1 VSSQAQRQQAA
12 PALGGDVVQTV
23 LLTVQRYLEERYDPR
38 LKALSA
44 DIARLRDELRG
55 VREMVTHDFLKGL
68 IEAVAAERL
77 EAAVRGPVEG
87 ALSALSG
94 RLSTLA
100 DALGEAGRGYGA
112 VSEAVNRL
120 SDRVAALERT
130 VEGVSRGVAADTEAV
145 GRLVAELEAR
155 LRELEGKASDL
166 GGLMDRLGDRM
177 KSFYDAFAGFAKELE
192 AAEGGQ
198 E

>member
-1 VSSQAQRQQAA
+1 VSSQARQQAA

-23 LLTVQRYLEERYDPR
+23 LLTVQRYLEERYDPK

-44 DIARLRDELRG
+44 DIARLRDEVRA
-55 VREMVTHDFLKGL
+55 VREMVTHDFLRGL

-87 ALSALSG
+87 ALSTIAGKL
-94 RLSTLA
+94 TVLA
-100 DALGEAGRGYGA
+100 DMLGEAGRGYGA
-112 VSEAVNRL
+112 VSESVDRL
-120 SDRVAALERT
+120 SDRVAALERA
-130 VEGVSRGVAADTEAV
+130 VEAVSRGVAADTEAV
-145 GRLVAELEAR
+145 RKRLAELEAG
-155 LRELEGKASDL
+155 LRELEGKASEL
-166 GGLMDRLGDRM
+166 GGLMDQLGDRM